1 MGSVLLTRPGAAH
14 GRSPRSID
22 SRRSASASHESGRAS
37 CRPRTRSGSSG
48 HETNRTCRTEQRAEA
63 AVAERLV
70 VDASAVL
77 AILRAEPDAADVR
90 RALAAPN
97 LRELHVPDHFW
108 LEVVNVLV
116 RRYGH
121 STADVAEAVRE
132 LDELGLLTASI
143 DRPLLLLALDAMS
156 SHDLSAY
163 DAAYLALSIAVDA
176 DLLTLGASLATA
188 AGDRSALRSDAD
200 VRISEIRAGYGREP
214 LAAWAGLGQYI
225 ATLRERSSST
235 SG

>member
-1 MGSVLLTRPGAAH
+1 
-14 GRSPRSID
+14 
-22 SRRSASASHESGRAS
+22 
-37 CRPRTRSGSSG
+37 
-48 HETNRTCRTEQRAEA
+48 
-63 AVAERLV
+63 VAERLV

-77 AILRAEPDAADVR
+77 SILRAEPDAADVR
-90 RALAAPN
+90 RAVAAPD

-121 STADVAEAVRE
+121 STADVAETVRE

-143 DRPLLLLALDAMS
+143 DRPMLLLALDAMS

-163 DAAYLALSIAVDA
+163 DAAYLALALTLDA
-176 DLLTLGASLATA
+176 ELLTLDSALAVA
-188 AGDRSALRSDAD
+188 AGERSALQKDANQG
-200 VRISEIRAGYGREP
+200 ISEARAGYGREP